1 MVLYKRG
8 CQVITVRLFAS
19 IHGTTILF
27 GSNSCCHL
35 NIRIGCLENTILP
48 FVMMLFAIVLY
59 FLSKTIIKK
68 ISRTFYYKGIL
79 LANSFSLVLFYFSGN
94 YLVVRAFSLA
104 ANAEITTGHDIHL
117 HYSFMVLPLL
127 PILFLL

>member
-1 MVLYKRG
+1 
-8 CQVITVRLFAS
+8 
-19 IHGTTILF
+19 
-27 GSNSCCHL
+27 
-35 NIRIGCLENTILP
+35 
-48 FVMMLFAIVLY
+48 MMLFAIVLY

-104 ANAEITTGHDIHL
+104 ANAEITTGHDI
-117 HYSFMVLPLL
+117 SFALFFYGFTFV